1 LEAPVETISWDDFI
15 KVELRV
21 GQVVSAS
28 VFAEARKPA
37 YILHVDFG
45 PEIGIKKSS
54 AQLTH
59 LYKPE
64 NLIGRQVM
72 GVVNFPKKQVGP
84 VMSECLITGF
94 HNDKG
99 EVVLCVPERAVPL
112 GTKLL

>member
-1 LEAPVETISWDDFI
+1 MPVETITWNDFI

-21 GQVVSAS
+21 GKVVSAT

-37 YILHVDFG
+37 YVLHVDFG
-45 PEIGIKKSS
+45 SEIGVKKSS

-64 NLIGRQVM
+64 DLVGRLVVA
-72 GVVNFPKKQVGP
+72 VVNFPKKQVGP
-84 VMSECLITGF
+84 LMSECLVTGF
-94 HNDKG
+94 HNEKG
-99 EVVLCVPERAVPL
+99 EVVLCVPEQPVPL

>member
-1 LEAPVETISWDDFI
+1 METISWDDFI

-21 GQVVSAS
+21 GQVVSAT

-45 PEIGIKKSS
+45 PEIGVKKSS
-54 AQLTH
+54 SRLTE

-64 NLIGRQVM
+64 DLIGRQVV

-84 VMSECLITGF
+84 VMSECLVTGF
-94 HNDKG
+94 HDEQG
-99 EVVLCVPERAVPL
+99 AVVLCMPERPVAL